1 MFDVPVLA
9 IVYNRVTFTHDLFT
23 VLHKVKPARLYVAAD
38 GPLEN
43 DRIDCQLCLETR
55 CVFMPE
61 WDCEMKTLF
70 FDKHYGKSQMV
81 VNAINWFFEN
91 EPEGIVLFDDTLPNL
106 NFFTYCKEL
115 LDLYRD
121 DTRIAHIG
129 GCNIY
134 KHNLWDKSYFFSAYP
149 HTWGFATWRN
159 RWEGFDL
166 NMKDL
171 ESFDFNEI
179 SNKYSFKSKVFN
191 FWQRRYHL
199 LQKNNVDLWE
209 YQYFFHLWKTGG
221 LSVVPSVNLVNNRGF
236 RPQKRRLRRLNRP
249 VQPILPLQINTGI
262 MQDEKYDR
270 FAFRRYYR
278 KDKLTLLSRWLNE
291 NFFID

>member
-106 NFFTYCKEL
+106 DFFTYCKEL

-159 RWEGFDL
+159 RLGSLCGNHGRSGTDTV
-166 NMKDL
+166 K
-171 ESFDFNEI
+171 
-179 SNKYSFKSKVFN
+179 
-191 FWQRRYHL
+191 
-199 LQKNNVDLWE
+199 
-209 YQYFFHLWKTGG
+209 
-221 LSVVPSVNLVNNRGF
+221 
-236 RPQKRRLRRLNRP
+236 
-249 VQPILPLQINTGI
+249 
-262 MQDEKYDR
+262 
-270 FAFRRYYR
+270 
-278 KDKLTLLSRWLNE
+278 
-291 NFFID
+291 